1 MRKIFLALFFMS
13 ICYLVTGVVYEE
25 GGFGVS
31 LIVKPAPSFQ
41 FYFGG
46 GEEGAWARDNPHQ
59 QTPWWQCQ
67 DQIKVLSGDW
77 EDERPYWVAVHF
89 WGLMLLILAWPAF
102 LLLYFFRL
110 VQRCLGFYTNQR

>member
-1 MRKIFLALFFMS
+1 MRKIFLALFFIS

-46 GEEGAWARDNPHQ
+46 GEEGAWARDNPQ
-59 QTPWWQCQ
+59 QQIPWWQGQ

-77 EDERPYWVAVHF
+77 EYERPYWVTVHF
-89 WGLMLLILAWPAF
+89 WGLMLLILAWSVF
-102 LLLYFFRL
+102 LMLCLFCL
-110 VQRCLGFYTNQR
+110 VRQCINWLMNEP